1 MELRPYDIELLRGKV
16 QRAATEETVIIK
28 AELLTELLNRYEDS
42 TATATLDE
50 YKEALDAA
58 EMEIQRLQDEL
69 DKA

>member
-1 MELRPYDIELLRGKV
+1 MKLRPYDIELLRGKV

-42 TATATLDE
+42 VP
-50 YKEALDAA
+50 KSALDAA
-58 EMEIQRLQDEL
+58 EAEIHRLEDEL